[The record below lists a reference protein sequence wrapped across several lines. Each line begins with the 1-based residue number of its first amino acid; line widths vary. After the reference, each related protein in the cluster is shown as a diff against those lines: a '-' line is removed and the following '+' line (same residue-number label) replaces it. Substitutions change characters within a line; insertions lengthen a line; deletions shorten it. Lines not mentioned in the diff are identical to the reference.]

1 MDNKQPFDESKEFKF
16 TGNMP
21 NIMAHDEHALYM
33 LGPYTVM
40 LSENL
45 PSIAE
50 STEGIELPEK
60 FRMHYKYV
68 LTVVTGQGFRPRLF
82 VTLESFGG
90 GPYMLGAL
98 TSGGAHSNYGIFDAQ
113 NLDAFIEKGFTIIK
127 ELLGVLD
134 EPTRLGAP
142 SINQSQKSDGPTP
155 TLNPNYVPG
164 HNTGRFTVLMIVA
177 VCVGAFLFYWYDYR
191 PTQIRITCEAEAS
204 TFAAETM
211 QGRARMEPWRYK
223 DDADNGFIL
232 VSDKEEHY
240 KNCLR
245 KNGLGQ

>member
-1 MDNKQPFDESKEFKF
+1 MDSKLPFDEKKEFEF

-50 STEGIELPEK
+50 STEGIELPEEAK
-60 FRMHYKYV
+60 MHYKYV
-68 LTVVTGQGFRPRLF
+68 LTAVTGQGFRPRLF

-98 TSGGAHSNYGIFDAQ
+98 TSGGAHTNYGVFDTQ

-127 ELLGVLD
+127 ELLGVNG
-134 EPTRLGAP
+134 EPVQLGAP
-142 SINQSQKSDGPTP
+142 AIGQLKTRDVQARTR
-155 TLNPNYVPG
+155 T
-164 HNTGRFTVLMIVA
+164 TGSGSAQYSGQFTALIIVA

-191 PTQIRITCEAEAS
+191 PTQIRMTCESEAA
-204 TFAAETM
+204 TLAATTM

-240 KNCLR
+240 KDCLR
-245 KNGLGQ
+245 KHGLGQ

>member
-1 MDNKQPFDESKEFKF
+1 MDNQPPLGETKEFEF

-21 NIMAHDEHALYM
+21 NIMAHDELALYM

-45 PSIAE
+45 PSITE

-60 FRMHYKYV
+60 FKMHYKYV

-90 GPYMLGAL
+90 GPYTLGVL
-98 TSGGAHSNYGIFDAQ
+98 TSGGAHTNHGTFDAQ
-113 NLDAFIEKGFTIIK
+113 NLDAFIERGFTIIK
-127 ELLGVLD
+127 ELLRIHD
-134 EPTRLGAP
+134 EPTQLVAP
-142 SINQSQKSDGPTP
+142 SINQSKKSGAPAP
-155 TLNPNYVPG
+155 VINSNSVPG
-164 HNTGRFTVLMIVA
+164 HNTSRFTALIVLAI
-177 VCVGAFLFYWYDYR
+177 CVGAFLFYWYDYR
-191 PTQIRITCEAEAS
+191 PTQIRITCESEA
-204 TFAAETM
+204 TTLATATM
-211 QGRARMEPWRYK
+211 QGRAKMNPFEFK

-245 KNGLGQ
+245 KNGLEQ